1 MEASRLEKEVSRKQE
16 IAAKQQATNIGQ
28 QQQQME
34 SQQQDAAASVDLFG
48 IKAVNIN

>member
-1 MEASRLEKEVSRKQE
+1 L
-16 IAAKQQATNIGQ
+16 GQ

-34 SQQQDAAASVDLFG
+34 SQKQEAAASVDIFG